1 MEQILSQDEVDAL
14 LKGITGGEIEE
25 PEELTPAEAGEYT
38 PYDFSQQERIAQT
51 RMPTMDAICDIFSRR
66 VRASLSGTL
75 RRIVDITVATTELE
89 RFGAFTR
96 TLPVPSSLQVFRMN
110 PFRGHALMII
120 EPRLVFDFV
129 ESFLGGSGNRNIRIE
144 GRDFTGIEQR
154 LIQRIVN
161 QILTDLEKAWQLLQ
175 PVTVDYTRSE
185 INPQFAKICEPEDV
199 VIINRFDLEMDRTT
213 GSITI
218 CTPLNNI
225 ESIKHKLTSFQQDQG
240 EEDTNLRRQ
249 LTTDLKKLS
258 LEIKVNLGNT
268 HLSAGK
274 IISLKKGDII
284 QLDQRKNELL
294 PVYIAGKNKF
304 MGSPGIN
311 RGNKAILLKRKINDQ
326 EQESTGE

>member
-25 PEELTPAEAGEYT
+25 PEESTPAEASEYT
-38 PYDFSQQERIAQT
+38 AYDFSQQERIAQT

-66 VRASLSGTL
+66 VRSSLSGTL
-75 RRIVDITVATTELE
+75 RRIVDITVAPTELE

-96 TLPVPSSLQVFRMN
+96 TLPVPSSLQVFRMD

-120 EPRLVFDFV
+120 EPRLVFAFV

-161 QILTDLEKAWQLLQ
+161 QILTDLEKAWHLLQ
-175 PVTVDYTRSE
+175 PVNVHYTRSE

-199 VIINRFDLEMDRTT
+199 VVINRFDLEMDRAT

-218 CTPLNNI
+218 CTPFNNI
-225 ESIKHKLTSFQQDQG
+225 ESIKHKLTSFQQDQS
-240 EEDTNLRRQ
+240 EEDINLRRQ
-249 LTTDLKKLS
+249 LTSSLKS
-258 LEIKVNLGNT
+258 LRLQVKVDLGNT
-268 HLSAGK
+268 LLTAGK

-284 QLDQRKNELL
+284 QLDQRKDELL

-304 MGSPGIN
+304 KGSPGIN
-311 RGNKAILLKRKINDQ
+311 RGNKAILLKKKINDHD
-326 EQESTGE
+326 QESTGE